1 VRLSL
6 FDELGGDAAVAPL
19 VAAFHE
25 RMVNDAGI
33 GHLFP
38 AELTPDLLERQTR
51 YFTALLGGP
60 ASYEAE
66 ALELAHRS
74 VPIEDTHVTAALAHL
89 EAALA
94 DAEVSDDLARRVV
107 AVAARVWWA
116 RNW

>member
-1 VRLSL
+1 MRLSL
-6 FDELGGDAAVAPL
+6 FDELGGDDVVGPL
-19 VAAFHE
+19 VADFHD
-25 RMVNDAGI
+25 RMLRDAEI

-38 AELTPDLLERQTR
+38 AELTPDLLARQQR

-60 ASYEAE
+60 ASYEAA

-74 VPIEDTHVTAALAHL
+74 VPIEDRHVTAALAHL
-89 EAALA
+89 ESAVAGA
-94 DAEVSDDLARRVV
+94 GVDADLARRVV

>member
-6 FDELGGDAAVAPL
+6 FDELGGDEVVGPL
-19 VAAFHE
+19 VAAFHA
-25 RMVNDAGI
+25 RMLGDSEI

-38 AELTPDLLERQTR
+38 DELTPDLLARQQR

-60 ASYEAE
+60 ASHEAE
-66 ALELAHRS
+66 ALELAHRT
-74 VPIEDTHVTAALAHL
+74 VPIEDRHVTAALAHL

-94 DAEVSDDLARRVV
+94 DAGVKEDLARRVV
-107 AVAARVWWA
+107 AVAARIWWA